1 MLLVKRANVQ
11 PDIDPGR
18 YVLRLTDAEEISFE
32 DKGTAEEVTKLKLHF
47 EVVGGKHAGKRF
59 NDLFTPL
66 ISDGSKLGNLLDAV
80 SGGGLPEDGGD
91 EVDLEPYVGRVVS
104 ARIDQKKSGYL
115 GLVSGSCEPTDAP
128 PF

>member
-32 DKGTAEEVTKLKLHF
+32 DKGTAEEVTKLRLHF
-47 EVVGGKHAGKRF
+47 EVVGGKHAG
-59 NDLFTPL
+59 
-66 ISDGSKLGNLLDAV
+66 NLLDAV
-80 SGGGLPEDGGD
+80 CGGELPEDGGE
-91 EVDLEPYVGRVVS
+91 EVDLEPYVGRAVS

-115 GLVSGSCEPTDAP
+115 GLVSGSCEPVDDGP
-128 PF
+128 NF